1 MRSAS
6 ASAWVVDVILVGQ
19 EGDQAST
26 SLMNI
31 ELCHILALTYDWVAC
46 DARLCRDATVFNND
60 SVTSVTDLLRYDLK
74 LVVSAK

>member
-6 ASAWVVDVILVGQ
+6 ASAWVVDVILAGQ

-31 ELCHILALTYDWVAC
+31 ELCHILRT
-46 DARLCRDATVFNND
+46 DATIFNND
-60 SVTSVTDLLRYDLK
+60 GVTSVLGRI
-74 LVVSAK
+74 